1 MTHHTLL
8 LLRHGIAQE
17 RCPDRAD
24 GDRALTSRGRCRT
37 RAVLDRLMERGLR
50 VDRLIS
56 SPLVRAFQTAQIAVE
71 AGLADAVETGADL
84 APGGD
89 PLASLAGWLR
99 PDPGDPRPQRLMLV
113 GHEPDLSLL
122 AARLLGAPAGSLAL
136 RKAGL
141 AQLALPLGDSCGE
154 PLGPAVLELLLR
166 PSMLLV

>member
-1 MTHHTLL
+1 MSHHTLL

-24 GDRALTSRGRCRT
+24 AERVLTGRGRSRT
-37 RAVLDRLMERGLR
+37 RAVLDRLVERGLR

-56 SPLVRAFQTAQIAVE
+56 SPLLRALQTAEIAVE
-71 AGLADAVETGADL
+71 AGLAEAVETAAEL

-89 PLASLAGWLR
+89 PLASLAGWLQ
-99 PDPGDPRPQRLMLV
+99 PDRGEPMPQRLLLV

-122 AARLLGAPAGSLAL
+122 ATRLLGAPAGALGL

-141 AQLALPLGDSCGE
+141 AQLALPPGAPWG
-154 PLGPAVLELLLR
+154 GAVLELLLR
-166 PSMLLV
+166 PSMLLS